1 VNDKLVLTSNEP
13 GLEVP
18 VKGRS
23 NMWLRLLWQLR
34 EMLPMLPLLE
44 GWVAGNSGASAATS
58 AAMQKLESRVASAV
72 GTVGATQEDL
82 SREMREQSQV
92 LLQLHGELKQ
102 IRVVVERESMERE
115 VLAEGLAQVR
125 GWTKILLAAV
135 IVCLL
140 LLTAVLLLMVLH
152 VRR

>member
-1 VNDKLVLTSNEP
+1 
-13 GLEVP
+13 
-18 VKGRS
+18 
-23 NMWLRLLWQLR
+23 
-34 EMLPMLPLLE
+34 
-44 GWVAGNSGASAATS
+44 
-58 AAMQKLESRVASAV
+58 
-72 GTVGATQEDL
+72 
-82 SREMREQSQV
+82 MREQSQV